1 MNGSQQEAMLGTHFT
16 MHLRNIEQLKK
27 RKEGKPH
34 GNKPPPPPS
43 KYNVD

>member
-1 MNGSQQEAMLGTHFT
+1 MNGSQQEAMLGNHFK

-34 GNKPPPPPS
+34 GKKTPL
-43 KYNVD
+43 KIQC